1 MLPGLTSATRKSA
14 CLASAT
20 RWKDSCPPWPHDRPS
35 DSVASTAPGN
45 AAPSTSMPFSTSTA
59 KRRSGP
65 RPNTAEVPPTTC
77 SVPVPRS
84 TNAAAAAGTGVAGD
98 GGDDGDGD
106 DRGEVDDA
114 DEDEDD
120 DADDAAEDA
129 AGSGRAGP
137 APGAG
142 PASTRSVRVATVAG
156 VSSGTANARQPR
168 SRRRTRPNRP
178 CPAAARVTPAGCHG
192 A

>member
-20 RWKDSCPPWPHDRPS
+20 RWKDSCPPWPHDRRS
-35 DSVASTAPGN
+35 DSVASTARAN

-106 DRGEVDDA
+106 DGGEADDA

-120 DADDAAEDA
+120 DTDEDDADDDAAEDA
-129 AGSGRAGP
+129 AGSGRSGP
-137 APGAG
+137 DP
-142 PASTRSVRVATVAG
+142 
-156 VSSGTANARQPR
+156 
-168 SRRRTRPNRP
+168 
-178 CPAAARVTPAGCHG
+178 
-192 A
+192 